1 MTGQRTSAR
10 WSRLSLPLRYA
21 WRNAWAHRGAT
32 AATLFGVAISVMVY
46 VVMGATADSLSGI
59 AASTG
64 DPANVVALSKGA
76 GSMESSRLDIPT
88 VNGARFAPGVVRDA
102 SGEPLASVELLGMRR
117 IPIPGRPP
125 EDPASQRFMSLRGVT
140 PAALLVHPGVRIAAG
155 RFPAESGEL
164 LIGRLVTEN
173 LGAVGIGSEISVEGR
188 PHRVVGVLA
197 AEGQIFESELWMTLE
212 DLRGRSGDREA
223 SAVVLRTA
231 DARAAAM
238 LVDQLEKSRSV
249 SVSAKT
255 EPEYYAQ
262 IQRASTAFVYLGN
275 LIGALLGLG
284 AVVAGANTMY
294 ATMSRRIREMGTLR
308 ALGFG
313 RWRVGAA
320 LLLESVMVSL
330 LGGAIGVL
338 LAFAWDGIAFSLV
351 TISFE
356 IAIGP
361 ANAAQGI
368 AMALAIGVAGGLL
381 PARSAARLEIVAAL
395 RHV

>member
-1 MTGQRTSAR
+1 MSPSWTRI
-10 WSRLSLPLRYA
+10 LLPLRYA
-21 WRNAWAHRGAT
+21 WRNAWAHRGASAVT
-32 AATLFGVAISVMVY
+32 IFGVAISVMVY
-46 VVMGATADSLSGI
+46 VVMTATADSLKGV

-64 DPANVVALSKGA
+64 DPANVVVLSKGA
-76 GSMESSRLDIPT
+76 GSAESSRLDAPT
-88 VNGARFAPGVVRDA
+88 VSAVRYAQGVQRDA

-117 IPIPGRPP
+117 IPIPGLPP
-125 EDPASQRFMSLRGVT
+125 DDPASQRYMSLRGVT

-155 RFPAESGEL
+155 RFPATSGEL
-164 LIGRLVTEN
+164 LLGRLVTEV
-173 LGAVGIGSEISVEGR
+173 LGAVGIGSEISIEGR

-197 AEGQIFESELWMTLE
+197 AEGQLFESELWMTLE

-223 SAVVLRTA
+223 SAVVLRA
-231 DARAAAM
+231 AGPRAASQ
-238 LVDQLEKSRSV
+238 LVDQLEKSRQAN
-249 SVSAKT
+249 VSAKT
-255 EPEYYAQ
+255 EVDYYAQ
-262 IQRASTAFVYLGN
+262 MQRVSKAFVYLGN

-320 LLLESVMVSL
+320 LLLESGLVSL

-338 LAFAWDGIAFSLV
+338 LAFAWNGIAFSIVSL
-351 TISFE
+351 SFE
-356 IAIGP
+356 LAIGP
-361 ANAAQGI
+361 ANAAAGM
-368 AMALAIGVAGGLL
+368 AMALAIGIAGGFL
-381 PARSAARLEIVAAL
+381 PARSASRLEIVAAL

>member
-1 MTGQRTSAR
+1 MSPR

-21 WRNAWAHRGAT
+21 WRNAWAHRGASAVT
-32 AATLFGVAISVMVY
+32 VFSVAISVMVY
-46 VVMGATADSLSGI
+46 VVMTATADSLKGI

-64 DPANVVALSKGA
+64 DPANVVVLSKGA
-76 GSMESSRLDIPT
+76 GSAESSRLDAPT
-88 VNGARFAPGVVRDA
+88 VAAARYAPGVLRDA
-102 SGEPLASVELLGMRR
+102 SGEPLASVELLAMRR
-117 IPIPGRPP
+117 IPIPGLPP
-125 EDPASQRFMSLRGVT
+125 DDPAAQRYMSLRGVT

-155 RFPAESGEL
+155 RFPAASGEL

-173 LGAVGIGSEISVEGR
+173 LGAVGIGSEISIEGK

-197 AEGQIFESELWMTLE
+197 AKGQFFESELWMTLE

-223 SAVVLRTA
+223 SAVVLRA
-231 DARAAAM
+231 AGPRAAAQ
-238 LVDQLEKSRSV
+238 LVDRLEKSRQAN
-249 SVSAKT
+249 VSAKT
-255 EPEYYAQ
+255 ETEYYAQ
-262 IQRASTAFVYLGN
+262 MQRVSQAFVYLGN

-320 LLLESVMVSL
+320 LLLESGLVSL
-330 LGGAIGVL
+330 LGGAIGVG
-338 LAFAWDGIAFSLV
+338 LAFAWDGIAFSIVSL
-351 TISFE
+351 SFE
-356 IAIGP
+356 LAIGP
-361 ANAAQGI
+361 ANAAAGI
-368 AMALAIGVAGGLL
+368 AMALAIGAAGGFL
-381 PARSAARLEIVAAL
+381 PARSASRLEIVAAL